1 MAFRFR
7 RRVQVD
13 DKAEMSFVDHL
24 EVLRGHLFRSLIA
37 VILGAIV
44 VGVYNKFFIKKVLM
58 GPTHNDF
65 PTYAI
70 MCKAGRSLG
79 LGKAMCMEGIGIKMQ
94 NTAVSGQ
101 FSMFFTVVF
110 IGGFIIAFPYVF
122 WQFWKFVKPALTK
135 KEMQKSRGVIFWVSF
150 LFFLGVLFGYYV
162 LAPYTVNFFSNFQM
176 DENIQNIWTIGSY
189 IETLVPL
196 ILGTGLAFQLPLV
209 MFFLARVGIVTATS
223 LRKVRKYAI
232 VVIVVVAGL
241 ITPPDVIS
249 QVIVSVPLLILY
261 EISVMLTA
269 RVEKEKAH
277 EEALEWS

>member
-7 RRVQVD
+7 RRRQAD
-13 DKAEMSFVDHL
+13 DKGEMSFVDHL
-24 EVLRGHLFRSLIA
+24 DVLRGHLFRSLVA
-37 VILGAIV
+37 VILGAIA

-70 MCKAGRSLG
+70 MCKAGRAMG
-79 LGKAMCMEGIGIKMQ
+79 LGKAMCMDGISVKMQ

-101 FSMFFTVVF
+101 LSMFFTIVF

-122 WQFWKFVKPALTK
+122 WEFWKFIKPALTK
-135 KEMQKSRGVIFWVSF
+135 KEMQKTRGVIFWVSF

-176 DENIQNIWTIGSY
+176 DENIENIWTIVSY
-189 IETLVPL
+189 IQTLVPL

-209 MFFLARVGIVTATS
+209 MFFLARVGVVTASS
-223 LRKVRKYAI
+223 LRKIRKYAI
-232 VVIVVVAGL
+232 VVIVILAGL

-249 QVIVSVPLLILY
+249 QIIVTVPLLILY
-261 EISVMLTA
+261 EISVILTA

>member
-7 RRVQVD
+7 RRSQED
-13 DKAEMSFVDHL
+13 EKAEMSFVDHL
-24 EVLRGHLFRSLIA
+24 EVLRGHLFRSLVA
-37 VILGAIV
+37 VMLGAVV
-44 VGVYNKFFIKKVLM
+44 VGIYNKFFVKKILM

-65 PTYAI
+65 PTYAL
-70 MCKAGRSLG
+70 MCRAGRALG
-79 LGKAMCMEGIGIKMQ
+79 LGKAMCMQAIGIKMQ

-135 KEMQKSRGVIFWVSF
+135 KEMQKTRGVIFWVSF

-162 LAPYTVNFFSNFQM
+162 LAPYTVNFFSNFQL

-209 MFFLARVGIVTATS
+209 MYFLARVGVVTAS
-223 LRKVRKYAI
+223 LLRNVRKYAI
-232 VVIVVVAGL
+232 VVILVVAGF

-249 QVIVSVPLLILY
+249 QIIVTVPLILLF
-261 EISVMLTA
+261 EISVLLTA

-277 EEALEWS
+277 NEALEWS